1 MTVAGAIV
9 ARRRGRIPQDSFRLG
24 RWAWPASLGAAA
36 YLALILLDIVLP
48 GSDGVTVCR
57 QLKDDPSTAAVPV
70 ALVSAYPELAGY
82 QAAAHADAVLSCPFD
97 LDAFLALVTLFAG
110 TPTPHPN

>member
-36 YLALILLDIVLP
+36 YLALILLDIVYP
-48 GSDGVTVCR
+48 SGVTSPRAVQKCGAATLSR
-57 QLKDDPSTAAVPV
+57 VTRTGAIVSRSPETSPVVIWRSSTLSAARATASKSGRIV
-70 ALVSAYPELAGY
+70 VSG
-82 QAAAHADAVLSCPFD
+82 
-97 LDAFLALVTLFAG
+97 G
-110 TPTPHPN
+110 TK